1 MPRFWTRA
9 RAWLQPLIVSLTRGR
24 TLGLAAEMAFW
35 IFLAM
40 VPLAAVAGF
49 AAARVATSNES
60 VLPSLLSSLPE
71 AARDLIV
78 NQVRQVAAW
87 RGGALAPVAVATF
100 VWLASSGVQAIFD
113 ALEVQSGTSRPWWKR
128 RLLALLACIL
138 LSVGVAGA
146 ALLVSGLG
154 WLRSLLGRAAP
165 IVFDAEGAAVRNV
178 LGRLAAA
185 ALAVGMVAA
194 LYRIGIPREARS
206 RMALLPGAVL
216 AVILQGAMGWT
227 YGTYVGRFG
236 EGGAYLAGL
245 AVIAVTLMT
254 LWLFSV
260 ALLLGATFNGVVAER
275 RRNRGG
281 GRAG

>member
-1 MPRFWTRA
+1 
-9 RAWLQPLIVSLTRGR
+9 
-24 TLGLAAEMAFW
+24 MAFW

-49 AAARVATSNES
+49 AAARVATSHES

-78 NQVRQVAAW
+78 GQVRQVAAW
-87 RGGALAPVAVATF
+87 RGGALAPVAGATF

-113 ALEVQSGTSRPWWKR
+113 ALEVQSGTSRPWWKK
-128 RLLALLACIL
+128 RLLALFACIL

-146 ALLVSGLG
+146 ALLVSGVG

-165 IVFDAEGAAVRNV
+165 IVYDVEGAAVRNV

-260 ALLLGATFNGVVAER
+260 ALLLGATFNRVVADR
-275 RRNRGG
+275 RRSRS
-281 GRAG
+281 RAGAG